1 MTDFYKEFSTST
13 EAEWLEKVKVDLKG
27 KSIDDVLH
35 KFHPI
40 EEINYSSYGFADDN
54 NQNHAIPGQPDF
66 ARGGK
71 IKNND
76 WINNV
81 CVPKDTPKNMN
92 SFALKQLMSG
102 ATGLTFD
109 LSDFDANQCDLMIK
123 EIGFEYITSTF
134 YYSTQEQFN
143 WLNKLTDNKDL
154 VVSTVNKGQHK
165 FGYIKNSRNYI
176 VNAIDVQYTGGN
188 IHQEIGYALNQGHAL
203 LFKLMDEGMSVDD
216 AAAQI
221 KFKLG
226 IGSNFFF
233 EVAKFKAFRALWYSA
248 VKSYKPEHSCSTI
261 AYIDA
266 ETGFLNKSLKD
277 PHNNLLR
284 QTTEALSAV
293 LGGIEELTIRPYNA
307 WSTDKDLEK
316 TQRLGL
322 NIALLLK
329 EESYLD
335 KVIDPSGG
343 SYIVDELVNK
353 LKKKSWTTFQKLE
366 KEGIDF
372 LKSDIKK
379 IAEIRIDKT
388 EKEEH
393 TYIGINKYFNNE
405 PGTATWKIDKETP
418 FGAPVILEKDCQIEV
433 EL

>member
-13 EAEWLEKVKVDLKG
+13 PTEWLDKVKEDLKG
-27 KSIDDVLH
+27 KSIDEVLH

-40 EEINYSSYGFADDN
+40 EEINYASYGFANDKN
-54 NQNHAIPGQPDF
+54 ESHSIPGQADY

-81 CVPKDTPKNMN
+81 YVPKDTPKNMN
-92 SFALKQLMSG
+92 IFALKQLMNG
-102 ATGLTFD
+102 ATGLTFN
-109 LSDFDANQCDLMIK
+109 LFDFDANQCELIIK
-123 EIGFEYITSTF
+123 DIGLEHITSTF
-134 YYSTQEQFN
+134 YYSTKEQYD
-143 WLNKLTDNKDL
+143 WLNN
-154 VVSTVNKGQHK
+154 VSS
-165 FGYIKNSRNYI
+165 IKNLNGTTINTGNQQFEHIENTRNYI
-176 VNAIDVQYTGGN
+176 VKAIDVQYAGGN
-188 IHQEIGYALNQGHAL
+188 IHQEIAYALHAGHEL
-203 LFKLMDEGMSVDD
+203 LFGLMNKGMSVDD

-226 IGSNFFF
+226 IGNNFFF
-233 EVAKFKAFRALWYSA
+233 EIAKFKAFRSLWYT
-248 VKSYKPEHSCSTI
+248 VVQSYKPEYSCSTI
-261 AYIDA
+261 PYVEA

-293 LGGIEELTIRPYNA
+293 LGGVDELTIRPYNA
-307 WSTDKDLEK
+307 WSTDADLDK

-335 KVIDPSGG
+335 KVIDPAGG
-343 SYIVDELVNK
+343 AYILDDLMNAIKE
-353 LKKKSWTTFQKLE
+353 KSWSSFQKLE
-366 KEGIDF
+366 KEGIEF
-372 LKSDIKK
+372 LKADIKT
-379 IAEIRIDKT
+379 IAGKRIERAENKKDT
-388 EKEEH
+388 H
-393 TYIGINKYFNNE
+393 IGINKYFNDN
-405 PGTATWKIDKETP
+405 PSDISWKVELETL
-418 FGAPVILEKDCQIEV
+418 FGGPVILEKDCQIEV

>member
-13 EAEWLEKVKVDLKG
+13 EAEWLDKVKIDLKG
-27 KSIDDVLH
+27 KSIDEALH

-40 EEINYSSYGFADDN
+40 EEINYSSYGFANDK
-54 NQNHAIPGQPDF
+54 NQSHAIPGQANY

-71 IKNND
+71 IQNND
-76 WINNV
+76 WINNIY
-81 CVPKDTPKNMN
+81 VPKDSPKNMN
-92 SFALKQLMSG
+92 AFALKQLMNG

-109 LSDFDANQCDLMIK
+109 LYDFDANQCDLIIK
-123 EIGFEYITSTF
+123 EIGFEHIASTF
-134 YYSTQEQFN
+134 YYSTKEQYD
-143 WLNKLTDNKDL
+143 WLNKLA
-154 VVSTVNKGQHK
+154 STQSLNGSAINTGNQK
-165 FGYIKNSRNYI
+165 FGLINNIRNFI
-176 VNAIDVQYTGGN
+176 VKGIDVQYAGGN
-188 IHQEIGYALNQGHAL
+188 IHQEVGYALNKGHAL
-203 LFKLMDEGMSVDD
+203 LYQLINDGMSVDD

-233 EVAKFKAFRALWYSA
+233 EVAKFKAFRALWYT
-248 VKSYKPEHSCSTI
+248 VVQSYKPEHSCSTI
-261 AYIDA
+261 AYIEA

-293 LGGIEELTIRPYNA
+293 LGGVDELTIRPYNA
-307 WSTDKDLEK
+307 WSTDTDLDK

-335 KVIDPSGG
+335 KVIDPAGG
-343 SYIVDELVNK
+343 AYILDDLMNSIKE
-353 LKKKSWTTFQKLE
+353 KSWTTFQKLE

-372 LKSDIKK
+372 LKSAINSIAKK
-379 IAEIRIDKT
+379 RI
-388 EKEEH
+388 EKSEKQENKH
-393 TYIGINKYFNNE
+393 IGINKYFNNE
-405 PGTATWKIDKETP
+405 PSKTAWKVEIETAFGT
-418 FGAPVILEKDCQIEV
+418 PVILEKDCQIEV
-433 EL
+433 QL